1 MKQTVLC
8 FGDSNTWGYNP
19 KDGSRYPSDIRW
31 TGVLQGL
38 LGPSFQVIEEGL
50 NGRTTTINEIERPMR
65 SGVEIL
71 PVLIE
76 CHRPLD
82 FIILMLGTNDLK
94 THFNRSAKQIAEDLS
109 YLCTL
114 IHEHPML
121 EEHPPRLILAEP
133 TGADLSSNALPEWF
147 ENTGEKWNE
156 LIELLPRIAEKHQAL
171 YIPTHTIIQSNF
183 SDSLHWSP
191 LQHELFA
198 QTANNLIKEALL

>member
-1 MKQTVLC
+1 MIQSVLC

-31 TGVLQGL
+31 TGVLKRL
-38 LGPSFQVIEEGL
+38 MGPGFHVIEEGL

-65 SGVEIL
+65 SGAEIL

-76 CHRPLD
+76 SHRPLD

-94 THFNRSAKQIAEDLS
+94 THFNRSAAQIAEDLS

-114 IHEHPML
+114 IQEHPML
-121 EEHPPRLILAEP
+121 EERPPRLILAEP
-133 TGADLSSNALPEWF
+133 TGADISSNALPEWF
-147 ENTGEKWNE
+147 ENTQEKWTE
-156 LIELLPRIAEKHQAL
+156 LKMLLPRIAEKHQAL

-183 SDSLHWSP
+183 SDSLHWSA

-198 QTANNLIKEALL
+198 QTAYKLIKEALF